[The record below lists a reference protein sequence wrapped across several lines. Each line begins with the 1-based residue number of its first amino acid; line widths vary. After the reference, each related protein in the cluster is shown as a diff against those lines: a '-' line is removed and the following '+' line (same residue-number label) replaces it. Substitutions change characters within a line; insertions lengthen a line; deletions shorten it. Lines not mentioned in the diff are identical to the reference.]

1 MEKRSLGLPMRCPK
15 CPSRRYFGML
25 KGENIPTKLVKFTQA
40 DKCPNCK
47 TALEPTIQR

>member
-1 MEKRSLGLPMRCPK
+1 
-15 CPSRRYFGML
+15 ML